1 MLNKILLF
9 LIIYTSVYS
18 QSRLTEYVNPFI
30 GTSKGGNTYPGA
42 VVPWGMVSVSPHN
55 APGSP
60 SGYIHGQKYFYGFGY
75 NHLSGT
81 GCADLGS
88 IILTMA
94 DTNTTLNPETY
105 KTTYSNETAEP
116 GYYSL
121 FLDKFKMK
129 AEVTSSARTGL
140 TKFTSASVETI
151 NIILDAGRS
160 LNLVGGGSIEIIS
173 NTEIEGSNISGGFC
187 GEDNRQTLYFSAK
200 FNKPFLSAT
209 ISIGDSVITGKEYSL
224 KDSSIGCFLKY
235 KMTPG
240 EQLLV
245 KVGIS
250 YTSEDNARKNLETE
264 IPGWDFGKVKN
275 DADDLWEKNLSRIIV
290 EGNNEPDK
298 IKFYTSFYHMLI
310 HPNIINDVDGEYPL
324 MGRKGTGKYDN
335 RNRYTVFSL
344 WDTYRTLHPF
354 LTLVFPE
361 RQSEIIKTMLDMYDE
376 NGYLPKWELAGNE
389 TYMMV
394 GDPAVPVI
402 ADSYIKGIHDFDI
415 NKAMEAMLK
424 PVLLKDGESAPPVRA
439 GYHQLLKY
447 HYIPFEQDTSDAWW
461 VWGPVSTTL
470 EYSFSDWSISQFA
483 KKDGRQDIYKEFLK
497 RSDYYKNLFDKST
510 LFMRPKRENGE
521 WLTPFD
527 SLVVEGSGDWAG
539 SGGPGYV
546 EGNAWNYTWFVPGDI
561 KGLIKL
567 FGGENNFSNKLL
579 RAFKE
584 NHFTINNEPDISYP
598 YLFTYIDGKENITAE
613 LVNSIMHNDFGT
625 GADGLPGNDDCGAIS
640 GWFVFSAMGFYPV
653 TPAEN
658 NYRLGIPLF
667 NKVTINLNRN
677 YYPGNRIVIEK
688 KSVDPLKILL
698 NGKEVKDYQIN
709 HSELVSHSPN

>member
-30 GTSKGGNTYPGA
+30 GTSNGGNTYPGA

-129 AEVTSSARTGL
+129 AEVTSTARTGL
-140 TKFTSASVETI
+140 TKFTFASVETI

-160 LNLVGGGSIEIIS
+160 LNLVGGGSIKIIS

-200 FNKPFLSAT
+200 FNKPFLSAA
-209 ISIGDSVITGKEYSL
+209 ICIGDSIITGKEYSL
-224 KDSSIGCFLKY
+224 KDSSIRCFLKY

-275 DADDLWEKNLSRIIV
+275 DADD
-290 EGNNEPDK
+290 
-298 IKFYTSFYHMLI
+298 
-310 HPNIINDVDGEYPL
+310 
-324 MGRKGTGKYDN
+324 
-335 RNRYTVFSL
+335 
-344 WDTYRTLHPF
+344 
-354 LTLVFPE
+354 
-361 RQSEIIKTMLDMYDE
+361 
-376 NGYLPKWELAGNE
+376 
-389 TYMMV
+389 
-394 GDPAVPVI
+394 
-402 ADSYIKGIHDFDI
+402 
-415 NKAMEAMLK
+415 
-424 PVLLKDGESAPPVRA
+424 
-439 GYHQLLKY
+439 
-447 HYIPFEQDTSDAWW
+447 
-461 VWGPVSTTL
+461 
-470 EYSFSDWSISQFA
+470 
-483 KKDGRQDIYKEFLK
+483 
-497 RSDYYKNLFDKST
+497 
-510 LFMRPKRENGE
+510 
-521 WLTPFD
+521 
-527 SLVVEGSGDWAG
+527 
-539 SGGPGYV
+539 
-546 EGNAWNYTWFVPGDI
+546 
-561 KGLIKL
+561 
-567 FGGENNFSNKLL
+567 
-579 RAFKE
+579 
-584 NHFTINNEPDISYP
+584 
-598 YLFTYIDGKENITAE
+598 
-613 LVNSIMHNDFGT
+613 
-625 GADGLPGNDDCGAIS
+625 
-640 GWFVFSAMGFYPV
+640 
-653 TPAEN
+653 
-658 NYRLGIPLF
+658 
-667 NKVTINLNRN
+667 
-677 YYPGNRIVIEK
+677 
-688 KSVDPLKILL
+688 
-698 NGKEVKDYQIN
+698 
-709 HSELVSHSPN
+709 